1 MQTADNVGFL
11 LVIDNR
17 LNVPSPITDYPLPA
31 SALLRKFKNC
41 DVGYKARRGDSQDAS
56 SKYS

>member
-1 MQTADNVGFL
+1 MIGNTFNIPL
-11 LVIDNR
+11 
-17 LNVPSPITDYPLPA
+17 PITDYPLPV
-31 SALLRKFKNC
+31 SALLRKFNNC